1 MTAEQYLKEHGIN
14 EESVKRFHITS
25 DDHEL
30 NIPIKNIDDQII
42 WTKHRN
48 LDYDPDDKDSKKY
61 INDTGSKVALFN
73 IRSHSTKKTII
84 LTEGEIDA
92 IKLDQEG
99 IPAISPTAGA
109 ETFNRELANQLQN
122 KTVYIVYDNDEAGKK
137 GIRKVLEFIPNAKIL
152 ELPLDSKDVCD
163 FFTLHTKE
171 DFIQIIK
178 EAKTKEDWEIK
189 YQPDEYSVLTA
200 TELLNIEY
208 PEEEWII
215 DRVVPQSGFV
225 MFVGEAGAGKSYIAL
240 DAIKAI
246 TGGGQ
251 FLDHF
256 EVKTLGAVLVIDMEN
271 GLRRLQKRIK
281 GMEFTNTDNIYF
293 LKYPELFGLLE
304 ENIKFMESVSNLIKA
319 KNITMV
325 VLDSFIDFIESGSE
339 NASEDTN
346 KIFKAFRSIAPEIAY
361 FVLHHDTKPQ
371 GKEQRTAGQKTR
383 GSTNIMAQLV
393 NQFYISKTKNPK
405 IINIE
410 QGKARDSEPTPKF
423 QIEFIT
429 GENDQ
434 MSGFRY
440 LGEAKDEVKMIEEV
454 IELVFEYLQS
464 NGATIRQDIMDY
476 IKTKGFTERTTRDAL
491 SSLKNKGLIDS
502 QKRSGYGNKAFF
514 FISGDNSSDVN
525 ENGASE
531 LTLAS
536 EY

>member
-1 MTAEQYLKEHGIN
+1 MITAEQYLKDHGIS

-48 LDYDPDDKDSKKY
+48 LEYDPDDKDSKKY

-73 IRSHSTKKTII
+73 IRSHSTKKTIVM
-84 LTEGEIDA
+84 TEGEIDA

-109 ETFNRELANQLQN
+109 ETFNKELAMALAG

-137 GIRKVLEFIPNAKIL
+137 GIRKVLEFIPTAKIL

-163 FFTLHTKE
+163 FFTLHTKA
-171 DFIQIIK
+171 DFIEIIK
-178 EAKTKEDWEIK
+178 HSQTKEQWEMK
-189 YQPDEYSVLTA
+189 YQPEEYSVITG
-200 TELLNIEY
+200 TELLQIEY

-215 DRVVPQSGFV
+215 DKVVPQSGFV

-246 TGGGQ
+246 TSQ
-251 FLDHF
+251 TLFLDHF
-256 EVKTLGAVLVIDMEN
+256 EIKTPGSVLVIDMEN
-271 GLRRLQKRIK
+271 GLRRLQKRMK
-281 GMEFTNTDNIYF
+281 GMEFTQTDNIYF

-304 ENIKFMESVSNLIKA
+304 DNLKFMESISNLITA

-325 VLDSFIDFIESGSE
+325 VLDSFVDFIESGSE
-339 NASEDTN
+339 NTAEDTN
-346 KIFKAFRSIAPEIAY
+346 RIFKAFRSIAPEIAY

-371 GKEQRTAGQKTR
+371 GKEQRTASQKTR

-393 NQFYISKTKNPK
+393 NQFYITKTKNPK

-410 QGKARDSEPTPKF
+410 QGKARDSEPITKF
-423 QIEFIT
+423 SVEFIT
-429 GENDQ
+429 GDDSQ
-434 MSGFRY
+434 MAGFKY
-440 LGEAKDEVKMIEEV
+440 LGEFKEDVKLVEEV
-454 IELVFEYLQS
+454 IELVFQYLES
-464 NGATIRQDIMDY
+464 NGATLRQDIISY
-476 IKTKGFTERTTRDAL
+476 TEQKGYTERTTKDAIA
-491 SSLKNKGLIDS
+491 SLKHKGLIDS
-502 QKRSGYGNKAFF
+502 AKKSGYGNALFY
-514 FISGDNSSDVN
+514 FISQEMSGDV
-525 ENGASE
+525 E
-531 LTLAS
+531 
-536 EY
+536 

>member
-1 MTAEQYLKEHGIN
+1 MTADQYLKDHGIN

-25 DDHEL
+25 DDHQL
-30 NIPIKNIDDQII
+30 NIPIKNVDDKII

-48 LDYDPDDKDSKKY
+48 LQYDPDDPNSKKF

-73 IRSHSTKKTII
+73 IRSHSDKKTIV

-99 IPAISPTAGA
+99 IPAIAPTAGA
-109 ETFNRELANQLQN
+109 ETFNRELATQLEG

-137 GIRKVLEFIPNAKIL
+137 GIRKVLEFIPQAKIL

-163 FFTLHTKE
+163 FFTLHTKQ
-171 DFIQIIK
+171 DFIDILKHAI
-178 EAKTKEDWEIK
+178 TKEEWEIK
-189 YQPDEYSVLTA
+189 YQPEEYSVITD
-200 TELLNIEY
+200 TELLAIEY

-215 DRVVPQSGFV
+215 DKVIPQTGFV

-240 DAIKAI
+240 DAIRAI
-246 TGGGQ
+246 TTEML

-256 EVKTLGAVLVIDMEN
+256 EVKTPGNILVIDMEN
-271 GLRRLQKRIK
+271 GLRRLQKRMK
-281 GMEFTNTDNIYF
+281 GMGFSGTNNIYF

-304 ENIKFMESVSNLIKA
+304 ENVLFMESVANLIKT
-319 KNITMV
+319 KNIVMV

-339 NASEDTN
+339 NTAEDTN

-371 GKEQRTAGQKTR
+371 GREQRTAGQKTR

-393 NQFYISKTKNPK
+393 NQFYITKTKNPK

-410 QGKARDSEPTPKF
+410 QGKARDSEPVAKF
-423 QIEFIT
+423 TIEFIT
-429 GENDQ
+429 GEDQQ

-440 LGEAKDEVKMIEEV
+440 LGEFKGEVKLIEEV
-454 IELVFEYLQS
+454 SELIYEHLKTNS
-464 NGATIRQDIMDY
+464 HTTKEELTIL
-476 IKTKGFTERTTRDAL
+476 TEEKGYTARTTRDAL
-491 SSLKNKGLIDS
+491 TALKKKGLIDGAK
-502 QKRSGYGNKAFF
+502 QTGSGNTLFYFLTEEEVMN
-514 FISGDNSSDVN
+514 N
-525 ENGASE
+525 EEN
-531 LTLAS
+531 
-536 EY
+536 